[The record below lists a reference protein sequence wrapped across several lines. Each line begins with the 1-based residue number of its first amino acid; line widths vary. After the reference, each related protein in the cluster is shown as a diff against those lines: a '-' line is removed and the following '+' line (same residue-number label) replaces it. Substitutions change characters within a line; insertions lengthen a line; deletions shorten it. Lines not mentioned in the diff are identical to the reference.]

1 MASGSR
7 RGAKGVSKK
16 EKRTAE
22 YRFYGIPEGKAILAL
37 LGEKWEQTYGEGI
50 DYLHFHN
57 YMEIGYCY
65 EGEGILT
72 LGESYHP
79 FTGGEFTVIPNN
91 YLHTTNSKADSIS
104 RWEYLFI
111 DVRGF
116 LRRVYPEQGTEAVR
130 LLHLIESKARFLRS
144 DEYPELAAHIRG
156 ILDIMRHAAPFYEQE
171 AEGRLLSLLAC
182 IARLNAEGAEARK
195 TPEETERKTGGKINH
210 IIASSLDYIRS
221 HYSEEIKVNDIAQ
234 HLHTSEAH
242 FRRVFTAYMDMSP
255 LEYLNLVRIQSAC
268 EHLKQSDEAVS
279 VIAAKCGFPTS
290 STFNR
295 NFKRVTGVSPAV
307 WRKRP
312 ENYERQILQ
321 YDIHSKEGW

>member
-1 MASGSR
+1 M
-7 RGAKGVSKK
+7 SKK

-65 EGEGILT
+65 GGEGILT

-79 FTGGEFTVIPNN
+79 FSGGEFTVIPQN
-91 YLHTTNSKADSIS
+91 YLHTTNSTPDSVS
-104 RWEYLFI
+104 RWEYLFV

-116 LRRVYPEQGTEAVR
+116 LRRVYPEQGAEADR
-130 LLHLIESKARFLRS
+130 LLHLIEAKARVMRS
-144 DEYPELAAHIRG
+144 RDDPVLAEHIRG
-156 ILDIMRHAAPFYEQE
+156 ILDIMRRAEPFYEQE
-171 AEGRLLSLLAC
+171 AEGRLLSLLAR
-182 IARLNAEGAEARK
+182 IARLNAKEDGQTK
-195 TPEETERKTGGKINH
+195 TIEETERKSGGKINH
-210 IIASSLDYIRS
+210 IITSSLDYIRA

-234 HLHTSEAH
+234 YLHTSEAH

-312 ENYERQILQ
+312 ANYERQILQ
-321 YDIHSKEGW
+321 YDVHSKEGW